1 MCRWKKD
8 EFYSI
13 MYQMNYYLKKNY
25 LIMWCFC
32 IFRSKKKK
40 LLLGCSPL
48 YQYKLEKPEVQYFVN
63 RNKTKLEPFGDL
75 VDQTFAQFNE
85 N

>member
-1 MCRWKKD
+1 M
-8 EFYSI
+8 
-13 MYQMNYYLKKNY
+13 
-25 LIMWCFC
+25 
-32 IFRSKKKK
+32 
-40 LLLGCSPL
+40 LGCSPL
-48 YQYKLEKPEVQYFVN
+48 YQYKLEEQEVQYFVN